1 MVVSFI
7 QMCSMLF
14 IFQVLIG
21 VQVAWIA
28 IRKHKMAPRSWT
40 ILHCILVLNVCI
52 SKAADD
58 RKSISINTHSLGSSL
73 KNVHARVIRALKNE
87 CPSECSCQFTKEKC
101 LSVTNC
107 TITLRHQLTGL
118 LYMFP
123 DAKQLKISLSKVSF
137 IEEVLKLTQLTSL
150 HLQVDNMMSM
160 PCELSGLTK
169 LTLLD
174 LSHNDI
180 ESVSCD
186 LSNLSH
192 LITLDLS
199 HSGLMSMPCESVYM
213 CGPGIR
219 RPCDSG
225 LTKLIWLE
233 MCPNGIRSVQW
244 NLSNL
249 TALKTLNLSHNF
261 LRAMPCALSG
271 LTKLTLLDLSHN
283 GIRSVW
289 CDLSNLTALKTLD
302 LSHNFLKSMPCKVS
316 ALNQLSSL
324 DLSDNFINSDDPFSH
339 DSDLLIDRTLSGPC
353 NFHQLTYLDLSSNS
367 MKSVLSELSS
377 LINLTH
383 LDLSQNIRNNLGHT
397 QLNPSMLSSNC
408 LAHVPCKLSN
418 LTKLTN
424 LDLSNNNIYS
434 FTCDFP
440 DLVQLTTLDLSDN
453 ELSSVPCELSKLSNL
468 TFLDLSHNNMYS
480 VSCGLSTSL
489 IRLDLSDNRIDS
501 FPLDLSNLTQLT
513 FIDLSSNRIK
523 SIDSCP
529 LSLANGNS
537 NMAIYLD
544 DNLLSEFTNNAGAP
558 VTECS
563 SNNLKSISLVHNRI
577 KHFTDI
583 LTGWN
588 INISTPELLHS
599 CLDILL
605 PDMALA
611 PLTCD
616 CVDYD
621 IYRYFQNG
629 STFED
634 QLVCTEPLHLQD
646 KNVMQINLDQFIC
659 DMDIESCPQG
669 CLCKNNPYYKSINVT
684 CKKDYKRGTLPTT
697 LPELPNEEY
706 SYCLDFHKTLIA
718 RIQWTPYL
726 ANVKVANFS
735 SNLISEISME
745 ALWDLQNVSILYL
758 DNNKL
763 HRLPDNI
770 TAIRFNT
777 LTEIR
782 LGRNPWDCD
791 CAATETRY
799 WMIRHKNVIKD
810 RDFIQ
815 CLSPPQLLH
824 VNIIYNTSNLLCP
837 SKTSKTNIVMSGSI
851 SGTTVVLVCILVIIV
866 ITLRKWLHNRK
877 MKQRMNYIDDA
888 EDREFDVFISFA
900 SEDEDYIVDT
910 LMPEL
915 ENHNYKVCF
924 HRIHFLGGFTLSDNI
939 FQCINNS
946 RRTLV
951 YFSNFYKN
959 SNCCMWE
966 FNEALNKDIQEGTKC
981 LITIK
986 TADLDTE
993 NMDGSLKAYFQRRT
1007 CLEKDGPKFWE
1018 NLLYSLPRRHAGPE
1032 VFEIQEN

>member
-1 MVVSFI
+1 MS
-7 QMCSMLF
+7 
-14 IFQVLIG
+14 
-21 VQVAWIA
+21 
-28 IRKHKMAPRSWT
+28 PRNWT
-40 ILHCILVLNVCI
+40 ILNYILVYEMFICKATNHKVFMD
-52 SKAADD
+52 SK
-58 RKSISINTHSLGSSL
+58 ISINTHSLESSSE
-73 KNVHARVIRALKNE
+73 NVYVPDIRAIENE
-87 CPSECSCQFTKEKC
+87 CPSKCSCQFTEEKC

-123 DAKQLKISLSKVSF
+123 DAKQLKISLSKVSL

-150 HLQVDNMMSM
+150 RLQIDNMMSM
-160 PCELSGLTK
+160 PCELAGLTK

-174 LSHNDI
+174 LSHNYI
-180 ESVSCD
+180 EAVQCD

-192 LITLDLS
+192 LTTLDLS
-199 HSGLMSMPCESVYM
+199 HNGLMSMPC
-213 CGPGIR
+213 
-219 RPCDSG
+219 D
-225 LTKLIWLE
+225 LTD
-233 MCPNGIRSVQW
+233 
-244 NLSNL
+244 
-249 TALKTLNLSHNF
+249 
-261 LRAMPCALSG
+261 
-271 LTKLTLLDLSHN
+271 LTKLTLLNMSHN
-283 GIRSVW
+283 GIQSVS

-316 ALNQLSSL
+316 ALKKLSFL
-324 DLSDNFINSDDPFSH
+324 DLSDNSINSNDPLTL
-339 DSDLLIDRTLSGPC
+339 DLDLLTDNMYSGPC

-367 MKSVLSELSS
+367 MKSVPDELSS

-383 LDLSQNIRNNLGHT
+383 LDLSQNRIKQFHFFNSDKT
-397 QLNPSMLSSNC
+397 QVFEFLNDLENI
-408 LAHVPCKLSN
+408 PCELSN

-440 DLVQLTTLDLSDN
+440 DLRQLTTLDLSDN

-468 TFLDLSHNNMYS
+468 TFLDLSSNGMYS

-489 IRLDLSDNRIDS
+489 IRLDLSDNRIDT
-501 FPLDLSNLTQLT
+501 FPLDLSNLTQLS
-513 FIDLSSNRIK
+513 FLDLSSNIIK
-523 SIDSCP
+523 SIDSWP
-529 LSLANGNS
+529 LSLANGNI

-544 DNLLSEFTNNAGAP
+544 DNRLSEFTNNGRAP
-558 VTECS
+558 ETECS
-563 SNNLKSISLVHNRI
+563 SNNLKLISLTDNGI

-621 IYRYFQNG
+621 VYRYFQNRR
-629 STFED
+629 SYKD
-634 QLVCTEPLHLQD
+634 QLVCHEPPHLKG
-646 KNVMQINLDQFIC
+646 KNVIHINLDQFIC

-669 CLCKNNPYYKSINVT
+669 CLCKNNPYYKTINVT
-684 CKKDYKRGTLPTT
+684 CKKDYKGGTLPTT

-706 SYCLDFHKTLIA
+706 SYCLDFEDTHIA
-718 RIQWTPYL
+718 RIKWTPYL
-726 ANVKVANFS
+726 AKVKVAKIS
-735 SNLISEISME
+735 YSWVSEISME
-745 ALWDLQNVSILYL
+745 ALWDLQNVSILNL
-758 DNNKL
+758 EGNKL
-763 HRLPDNI
+763 HRLPNNI
-770 TAIRFNT
+770 TAVRFNR

-791 CAATETRY
+791 CGATETRH
-799 WMIRHKNVIKD
+799 WMKRHKNVIKD
-810 RDFIQ
+810 RDIQ
-815 CLSPPQLLH
+815 CDSPPHLLH
-824 VNIIYNTSNLLCP
+824 VNMIYNTSNLLCP
-837 SKTSKTNIVMSGSI
+837 SKTSKTNIVMIGSV
-851 SGTTVVLVCILVIIV
+851 SGTSVVLVCILVIIV
-866 ITLRKWLHNRK
+866 IKVRKWLHTRK
-877 MKQRMNYIDDA
+877 LKQHMDYIDDA

-900 SEDEDYIVDT
+900 SEDEDYIVDI
-910 LMPEL
+910 LMPKL

-986 TADLDTE
+986 AADLDTE
-993 NMDGSLKAYFQRRT
+993 NMDGFLKTYFQRRT
-1007 CLEKDGPKFWE
+1007 YIEQDGPKFWE
-1018 NLLYSLPRRHAGPE
+1018 SLLYSLPKRHTGAE